1 MRPAG
6 WRGRLAARATSP
18 GTEESNMLRYRIPFL
33 LAAALAA
40 ALLMPDTGSAQ
51 FFRPYYGG
59 FYGGY
64 PGMGYYNP
72 YPIGRFPAGTSFYTN
87 PYNFPP
93 PNYYSPYNS
102 AYYPPTA
109 PANPTPTRP
118 YQPSIVEYNTNPS
131 ATGDTNKDKPASS
144 ATGTDSDNPY
154 KPKVVD
160 YTKPAP
166 ASDDKGKDKSESSSP
181 SSSRQ
186 AGRKAVV
193 REYNVPKEAMAAPQK
208 EEPAKID
215 VEVPIGAE
223 VYCDGTKTTLTGAVR
238 NFVTP
243 NLTPNSEYYYEFRA
257 EWKDGERK
265 FSSTKRVRFHAG
277 DHITVSFLD
286 KPATTG
292 DLPEP
297 KPSPR

>member
-1 MRPAG
+1 
-6 WRGRLAARATSP
+6 
-18 GTEESNMLRYRIPFL
+18 MLRDRVPFVA
-33 LAAALAA
+33 AAALAA
-40 ALLMPDTGSAQ
+40 ATALLTPDTGSAQ
-51 FFRPYYGG
+51 YFRPSYGG

-72 YPIGRFPAGTSFYTN
+72 YPFGRFPTGTTFYTN
-87 PYNFPP
+87 PANFPP
-93 PNYYSPYNS
+93 PYNYSPYNS
-102 AYYPPTA
+102 AYYPPNTAATNPA
-109 PANPTPTRP
+109 PARP

-131 ATGDTNKDKPASS
+131 ATGDTNKDKPA
-144 ATGTDSDNPY
+144 ATGGNTDSDTPY
-154 KPKVVD
+154 RPKIVE
-160 YTKPAP
+160 YNTKAAAP
-166 ASDDKGKDKSESSSP
+166 AEGKRDKADSSP
-181 SSSRQ
+181 SAP
-186 AGRKAVV
+186 AGRKAVI

-215 VEVPIGAE
+215 VEVPAGAE
-223 VYCDGTKTTLTGAVR
+223 VYCDGAKTTLTGAVR
-238 NFVTP
+238 KFVTP

-297 KPSPR
+297 KTSPR